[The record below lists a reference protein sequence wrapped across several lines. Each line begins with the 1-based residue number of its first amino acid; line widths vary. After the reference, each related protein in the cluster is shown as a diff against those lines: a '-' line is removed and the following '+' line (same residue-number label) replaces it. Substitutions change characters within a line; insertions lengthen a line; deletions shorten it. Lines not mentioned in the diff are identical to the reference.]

1 MEQDNLT
8 NININVKK
16 SFIFDNSNEL
26 DIDDRRELLQI
37 IYNSKFRNTIK
48 AKGGGVQIKLDELS
62 NLIIYKLYL
71 HILTRL
77 SKQNTEFI

>member
-48 AKGGGVQIKLDELS
+48 EKGGGVQIKLDELS
-62 NLIIYKLYL
+62 NLIIDKLYL